1 MKWAVWAAVF
11 IASAIALGLGLR
23 PKPVK
28 VETALALRGTLVVSV
43 NEDGRTRVKDRYVVS
58 APLAGSVARITLR
71 AGDSIQQGQVVARL
85 LPARPP
91 LLDSRSREEARAGVA
106 AAVAGLRQAE
116 TAIDRARAALR
127 FASREAERQRTLLRA
142 GATAAQTAEEAEL
155 AEQVRRKDLASLE
168 FGRRVAGS
176 ELRLARAAL
185 ARIGS
190 PSREEFPVRAP
201 VPGQVLR
208 VLQESEAV
216 VQPGAPLLE
225 IGSPQSLEVVVDV
238 LTTDAVHIKPGALV
252 RIERWGGDST
262 LSGHVHRVEP
272 SAFTQLSALG
282 VEEQRVNVVID
293 LDPPRQRWARLGDG
307 YRVEVSIVVWEGRDR
322 LIIPGGAVF
331 RQDDGWAAYVL
342 EGGRARLRPIE
353 LGRRNSSET
362 EVLSG
367 LSSGVS
373 VVLYPTDQVRDGVR
387 AESR

>member
-1 MKWAVWAAVF
+1 
-11 IASAIALGLGLR
+11 
-23 PKPVK
+23 
-28 VETALALRGTLVVSV
+28 
-43 NEDGRTRVKDRYVVS
+43 
-58 APLAGSVARITLR
+58 
-71 AGDSIQQGQVVARL
+71 
-85 LPARPP
+85 
-91 LLDSRSREEARAGVA
+91 
-106 AAVAGLRQAE
+106 
-116 TAIDRARAALR
+116 
-127 FASREAERQRTLLRA
+127 
-142 GATAAQTAEEAEL
+142 
-155 AEQVRRKDLASLE
+155 
-168 FGRRVAGS
+168 
-176 ELRLARAAL
+176 
-185 ARIGS
+185 
-190 PSREEFPVRAP
+190 
-201 VPGQVLR
+201 
-208 VLQESEAV
+208 
-216 VQPGAPLLE
+216 
-225 IGSPQSLEVVVDV
+225 VDV